1 MNFVLT
7 NAPAIVQFVV
17 TFTFFLFEA
26 MLHYH
31 IGKYGKIGIAIP
43 KLTEF
48 GLIFATIAFIT
59 LLSTMTTKFINN
71 RFMNYYNK
79 ASKEVE
85 ETKKKVSKKDDK
97 NTTDKDLPITAL

>member
-1 MNFVLT
+1 MNLVLT

-31 IGKYGKIGIAIP
+31 IGKFGKIGIALP

-48 GLIFATIAFIT
+48 GLIFTTIAVVT
-59 LLSTMTTKFINN
+59 LLSTLTTKFINN
-71 RFMNYYNK
+71 RFTNYYNK
-79 ASKEVE
+79 SSKEVE
-85 ETKKKVSKKDDK
+85 EMKKKGSKTDDK
-97 NTTDKDLPITAL
+97 NLPIAVL